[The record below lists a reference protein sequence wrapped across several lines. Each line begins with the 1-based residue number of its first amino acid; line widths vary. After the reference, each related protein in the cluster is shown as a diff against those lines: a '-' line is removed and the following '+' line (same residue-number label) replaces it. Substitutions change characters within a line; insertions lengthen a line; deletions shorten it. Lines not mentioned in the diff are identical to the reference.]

1 MLRKKKILI
10 ASDHAGFE
18 LKKYLKKY
26 LESKN
31 YKVFDCGTNNGKDS
45 VDYPDYANQLC
56 GLIKLKKAK
65 QGILICGTG
74 IGMSIT
80 ANKVNGIRAGL
91 CHDAYTSEMA
101 RAHNNSNV
109 LCFGARTTGEGTIES
124 IIDAWDSTSF
134 EGGRHL
140 NRVKKI
146 NLSDR

>member
-74 IGMSIT
+74 IGMSIA
-80 ANKVNGIRAGL
+80 ANRHKPIRAAL
-91 CHDAYTSEMA
+91 CVSPDMAKLSREHNDA
-101 RAHNNSNV
+101 NV
-109 LCFGARTTGEGTIES
+109 LVMGSRITKNDEAREILDCFLETKFAK
-124 IIDAWDSTSF
+124 
-134 EGGRHL
+134 GRHAK
-140 NRVKKI
+140 RIAKI
-146 NLSDR
+146 